1 MITRSDTGKE
11 SLVRTIAGEVYGSTY
26 QASLSAQGINSIS
39 ADLNGVTINWVPLE
53 GCTGTTLTYTNDEGK
68 EKIIK
73 VDEGQTSTVIPD
85 AVLKTSFKLISTFKP
100 ADDAFD
106 DIPTWKK

>member
-53 GCTGTTLTYTNDEGK
+53 GVPELR
-68 EKIIK
+68 
-73 VDEGQTSTVIPD
+73 
-85 AVLKTSFKLISTFKP
+85 
-100 ADDAFD
+100 
-106 DIPTWKK
+106 